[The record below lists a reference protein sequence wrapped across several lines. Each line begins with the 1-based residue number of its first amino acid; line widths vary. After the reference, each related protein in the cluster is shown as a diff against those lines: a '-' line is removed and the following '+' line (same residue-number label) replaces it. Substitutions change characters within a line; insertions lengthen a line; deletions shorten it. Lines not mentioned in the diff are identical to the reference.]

1 MIRFA
6 QSSVKL
12 ADCSI
17 RVAGNVFSLAVR
29 WGNRSTKQSTTTE
42 L

>member
-6 QSSVKL
+6 QSNVKL

-17 RVAGNVFSLAVR
+17 RVAGNVFIGENLPPL
-29 WGNRSTKQSTTTE
+29 TT
-42 L
+42 